1 MMQTLLQNDSKDSES
16 NFGLLD
22 DQPTASTSTSFNLM
36 NSNTIHNSPKQGTYD
51 QYKFAPY
58 YPTTKKRVIRIKR
71 VYSTRTRGRSGP
83 LQSLARKLGR
93 FKVRTVV
100 VEVTQNK

>member
-22 DQPTASTSTSFNLM
+22 QPTPSTLTSYNLM
-36 NSNTIHNSPKQGTYD
+36 NSNTIHNSSEQDTYD
-51 QYKFAPY
+51 QYKCATY

-100 VEVTQNK
+100 VEVTPNQ

>member
-22 DQPTASTSTSFNLM
+22 QPTPSKSYNLM
-36 NSNTIHNSPKQGTYD
+36 NSNTIHNSPEHGTYD
-51 QYKFAPY
+51 QYKCATY

-100 VEVTQNK
+100 VEVTPNQ